1 MLSMLTNSIE
11 PWAVDAGASEEA
23 FRAMLRYFG
32 LLRRTMEPFFA
43 GYGISVSQWGTLRA
57 LLRADR
63 EGHAGLRLMDLGER
77 LIVRPPSVTG
87 VVRRLTT
94 MGLVK
99 TVPSSDDHRVR
110 LVSLTAK
117 GKKLVETVGAA
128 HAQRVR
134 GIFAALDEQ
143 ELAGL
148 SGSLSKLCH
157 YMEEIGRGTGE
168 KEQA

>member
-1 MLSMLTNSIE
+1 
-11 PWAVDAGASEEA
+11 
-23 FRAMLRYFG
+23 MLRYFG

-43 GYGISVSQWGTLRA
+43 SHGISVSQWGMLRT

-63 EGHAGLRLMDLGER
+63 DGQAGLRLMDLGER
-77 LIVRPPSVTG
+77 LLVRPPSVSG
-87 VVRRLTT
+87 VVRRLSA
-94 MGLVK
+94 MGLV
-99 TVPSSDDHRVR
+99 TAVPSGEDHRAR

-117 GKKLVETVGAA
+117 GRKLVERVGEA
-128 HAQRVR
+128 HVRRVR
-134 GIFAALDEQ
+134 EIYAALDEQ

-157 YMEEIGRGTGE
+157 HMEEISRENCE

>member
-1 MLSMLTNSIE
+1 MLTNGIE
-11 PWAVDAGASEEA
+11 SSEVDMDPSEDA

-43 GYGISVSQWGTLRA
+43 GYGISVSQWGMLRV
-57 LLRADR
+57 LLRAHR
-63 EGHAGLRLMDLGER
+63 EGHAGLPLMDLGER
-77 LIVRPPSVTG
+77 LLVRPPSVTG

-99 TVPSSDDHRVR
+99 AISSTEDHRVR

-117 GKKLVETVGAA
+117 GKRLVGTVSGA
-128 HAQRVR
+128 HRERVR
-134 GIFAALDEQ
+134 EIYAALDEQ

-148 SGSLSKLCH
+148 SGSLGKLCH
-157 YMEEIGRGTGE
+157 HMEEIGRGTGK